1 MDAYDYVTS
10 FKVCEF
16 TKNINLNILWKKHFF
31 SWFIYYMLM
40 AVIWEK
46 INIGGNHQHF
56 ETISVNWNVE
66 AILLPTM
73 KKELVCLEKR
83 PMEFFFGKAFEKM
96 YFNCILWE
104 NDSSQIR
111 RFWHLSAKTK
121 GCLMLVLGLTIF
133 LKRFQTI
140 RPF

>member
-10 FKVCEF
+10 FKVW
-16 TKNINLNILWKKHFF
+16 IHQKHKSKYIVKETFF
-31 SWFIYYMLM
+31 SWFIYLR
-40 AVIWEK
+40 EK

-96 YFNCILWE
+96 YCILIVFYE
-104 NDSSQIR
+104 KMTPR
-111 RFWHLSAKTK
+111 RSGGSDTCLQKLK
-121 GCLMLVLGLTIF
+121 GA
-133 LKRFQTI
+133 
-140 RPF
+140 

>member
-16 TKNINLNILWKKHFF
+16 TKNINLSILWKKHFF

-96 YFNCILWE
+96 YCILIVFYE
-104 NDSSQIR
+104 KMTPR
-111 RFWHLSAKTK
+111 RSGGSDTCLQKLK
-121 GCLMLVLGLTIF
+121 GA
-133 LKRFQTI
+133 
-140 RPF
+140 